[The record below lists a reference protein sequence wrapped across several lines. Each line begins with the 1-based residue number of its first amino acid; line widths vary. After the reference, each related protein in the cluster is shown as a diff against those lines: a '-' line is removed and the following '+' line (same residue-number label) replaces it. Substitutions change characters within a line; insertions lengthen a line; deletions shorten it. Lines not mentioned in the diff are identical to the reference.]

1 MYKLIIL
8 SYKSFICYFIGKDS
22 YLNFLIFFLSL
33 FVSNDSRFYFI
44 FRYLWWKLKYLYL
57 LKINEGIYV

>member
-8 SYKSFICYFIGKDS
+8 SFKVLFVIFLGKDS

-33 FVSNDSRFYFI
+33 FVSNDNRFYFI